1 MMSETT
7 ATTFSGEILPMYQSE
22 GDAPA
27 HVISEAS
34 FRANLDL
41 TLKLYETDREE
52 FILSNPSDEHIF
64 DVNTRCMESAKE
76 LVAVAESLVRDPSA
90 TSDDKMYA
98 LRVIRFANNDAASR
112 RDTLNRAMNA
122 ALRKEPSNQKLRLRW
137 RKVLLDCIHSAQ
149 CISNSLASYEK
160 RIAAGDDFSH
170 PVEKLEKKA
179 SVIAKRIRGAV
190 PEGRSYRPAMIY
202 PKRVSPP
209 GEPVPGYPEAMNRFL
224 ETPVEEKE
232 FDLEMNEFVLPEG
245 YRSADGKFTDKSVI
259 WHPETHEV
267 ELGLEGE
274 EKEIWNYLKVTDD
287 SEVFHPGEWSTDYQI
302 RLFQQKF
309 ANLDL
314 EALQRMMQ

>member
-1 MMSETT
+1 MSETA
-7 ATTFSGEILPMYQSE
+7 ATTFSGEALPMYPSGSDE
-22 GDAPA
+22 PA
-27 HVISEAS
+27 HVICEAS
-34 FRANLDL
+34 FRENLDAAL
-41 TLKLYETDREE
+41 ELFEADRAE
-52 FILSNPSDEHIF
+52 FYINNPSNIHII
-64 DVNTRCMESAKE
+64 DVNARCIQSAKE
-76 LVAVAESLVRDPSA
+76 LVAVAESLVRDSAA
-90 TSDDKMYA
+90 TSDDKIHA
-98 LRVIRFANNDAASR
+98 LQVIRYVNNDAASR
-112 RDTLNRAMNA
+112 RETIRRAMNA
-122 ALRKEPSNQKLRLRW
+122 ALRENPRRQDLRLRW
-137 RKVLLDCIHSAQ
+137 RKALLDSIHSAQ
-149 CISNSLASYEK
+149 CIANSLASYEK
-160 RIAAGDDFSH
+160 RVAAGDDFSH
-170 PVEKLEKKA
+170 PIEKLEKKA

-245 YRSADGKFTDKSVI
+245 YRSADGKLTDKSVI

-287 SEVFHPGEWSTDYQI
+287 SEVFRPGEWSTDYQI

-309 ANLDL
+309 AGLNP
-314 EALQRMMQ
+314 EALQQMLG

>member
-1 MMSETT
+1 MSTDKVCADAKVLVSDTVCKNGKACVSGIVEFTVLYIPDEENTELKCMSHDFDFSTDLDIKADENTEFVTT
-7 ATTFSGEILPMYQSE
+7 AN
-22 GDAPA
+22 A
-27 HVISEAS
+27 
-34 FRANLDL
+34 
-41 TLKLYETDREE
+41 
-52 FILSNPSDEHIF
+52 EHIGF
-64 DVNTRCMESAKE
+64 TLVNSRKLSAKVM
-76 LVAVAESLVRDPSA
+76 VAIKTCSYH
-90 TSDDKMYA
+90 DKCY
-98 LRVIRFANNDAASR
+98 
-112 RDTLNRAMNA
+112 
-122 ALRKEPSNQKLRLRW
+122 EPIIEML
-137 RKVLLDCIHSAQ
+137 
-149 CISNSLASYEK
+149 
-160 RIAAGDDFSH
+160 GDDI
-170 PVEKLEKKA
+170 EKIEKKA

-245 YRSADGKFTDKSVI
+245 YRSADGKLTDKSVI